1 MDLICDTNV
10 WYDIGTGR
18 RNPAILKANGDRLIA
33 TPMSLL
39 EIASLIDDH
48 NINERKHAAIAV
60 IRYADEVADDC
71 EYHLANMWGLNPQK
85 ANVPWGEAF
94 KAISGANSEAELIAG
109 VDDFADMVRRKIN
122 VPLTKTWRTYHW
134 DDFRDKVV
142 EAIDNFVTGYKAA
155 RDKGKMKRL
164 NKEDGEVFAK
174 NIRSA
179 QVRKIV
185 VETTFQR
192 ALLVVGEP
200 DRKPTNAEYQ
210 HGEPAVTP
218 YVDAY
223 IEYIIGC
230 TTDYAPQSNDL
241 GDSECFLYLQ
251 GNRRLLSSDKRWVDI
266 AKKACPA
273 FFLDPENK
281 V

>member
-10 WYDIGTGR
+10 WYDIGAGR
-18 RNPAILKANGDRLIA
+18 RDPAILKANGNRLIA
-33 TPMSLL
+33 TPVSLL

-48 NINERKHAAIAV
+48 NINERKNAAIAV
-60 IRYADEVADDC
+60 IGHADEVADDC

-85 ANVPWGEAF
+85 ANVPWREAF
-94 KAISGANSEAELIAG
+94 TAIAGANSEAELNAG

-122 VPLTKTWRTYHW
+122 VPLAKTWRTYHW

-142 EAIDNFVTGYKAA
+142 VAIDNFVAGYKAA
-155 RDKGKMKRL
+155 RDKGKMKRF
-164 NKEDGEVFAK
+164 NKEDGNVFAN

-200 DRKPTNAEYQ
+200 DRKPTEAEYQ
-210 HGEPAVTP
+210 HGEPSVTP

-230 TTDYAPQSNDL
+230 ATDYAAQSNDL

-251 GNRRLLSSDKRWVDI
+251 GNRRLLSSDKRWVRI